1 MPINTILYDR
11 YPVTVL
17 SVSGTTRFLAR
28 LLACDH
34 RKLPVGQAVRAV
46 MLNASAGVIDT
57 VVLARVTQD
66 DYRIILSGDGADAR
80 EAWIRQVSAAFDAEV
95 LSSKQ
100 LACDFLGTMPI
111 DGVELKK
118 GSYQEMSGIGFVNLG
133 WKKTVFGPK
142 ENIEA
147 LCENLV
153 KAGAKKGAEGGMDAL
168 RILAREPAL
177 GLEYDE
183 STSPLE
189 CGLEDAIDFED
200 KSRVFIGRALC
211 EEFRNSGKYERLHL
225 VAFDVAFDPNAL
237 TQIPMVVVGEYGFEV
252 SSLVRVPEMNLTA
265 ALVRLPHEVKV
276 GDHLGAI
283 VETEP
288 ACGCDGCLVVAPQS

>member
-1 MPINTILYDR
+1 MALDTVLYDL

-34 RKLPVGQAVRAV
+34 RKLPVGGAVRAV

-57 VVLARVTQD
+57 VILARVSQD
-66 DYRIILSGDGADAR
+66 DYRLVLTGEGADAR

-95 LSSKQ
+95 ASSK
-100 LACDFLGTMPI
+100 LTAFDFIGKLPVE
-111 DGVELKK
+111 GVEIRK
-118 GSYQEMSGIGFVNLG
+118 GSYQETSGIGFLSLG
-133 WKKTVFGPK
+133 WKQTVLGPK
-142 ENIEA
+142 ENIA
-147 LCENLV
+147 AMHENHL
-153 KAGAKKGAEGGMDAL
+153 KAGAKKGAEGGTEAL

-189 CGLEDAIDFED
+189 CGLEDALDFED

-211 EEFRNSGKYERLHL
+211 EEFRNTGKYERLQL
-225 VAFDVAFDPNAL
+225 VAFDTAFDPNAL
-237 TQIPMVVVGEYGFEV
+237 TQIPMVVVGEYGYEV

-276 GDHLGAI
+276 GEHLGAI
-283 VETEP
+283 VKTAP
-288 ACGCDGCLVVAPQS
+288 AVKCEGCLVIDPQA

>member
-1 MPINTILYDR
+1 MALDTVLYDR

-17 SVSGTTRFLAR
+17 RVSGSTRFLAR

-57 VVLARVTQD
+57 VILARLSQDEYRIVLA
-66 DYRIILSGDGADAR
+66 GDGADAR

-95 LSSKQ
+95 VSSRQ
-100 LACDFLGTMPI
+100 CAFDFLGKLPV

-118 GSYQEMSGIGFVNLG
+118 GCCCEMSGIGFFSLG
-133 WKKTVFGPK
+133 WKQTVLGP
-142 ENIEA
+142 EQNIA
-147 LCENLV
+147 AMHENLL
-153 KAGAKKGAEGGMDAL
+153 KAGAKKGPEGGIEAL

-189 CGLEDAIDFED
+189 CGLEDALDFED

-211 EEFRNSGKYERLHL
+211 EEYKKTGKYERLHL
-225 VAFDVAFDPNAL
+225 VAFDSAFDPNAL
-237 TQIPMVVVGEYGFEV
+237 TEVPLVVCGEFGYEV
-252 SSLVRVPEMNLTA
+252 TSLVRVPDMNMTV

-276 GDHLGAI
+276 GDRLGAI
-283 VETEP
+283 VKTQPQCRCE
-288 ACGCDGCLVVAPQS
+288 GCLVVAPQA